1 MREKREIK
9 EMIQYAQR
17 IINTKDDGIIGRNTS
32 ILIEKA
38 ISPIPQIGRHW
49 NIQRKLIG
57 LIQFKALSKG
67 IETGKI
73 DGLIGTQT
81 RFAFEQLIYLEK
93 HSRLSETWRDEDKAA
108 PHNLTVGRSIN
119 PHAFPK
125 YKDMKSFY
133 GEPTENLK
141 TVKIPY
147 PMRLAWDKKISVNR
161 ITCHKKVVKSLVGIL
176 EDVRDHYGLEQLSV
190 LGIDL
195 YGGCFNHR
203 KMRGGRKLST
213 HSWGVAIDL
222 DPARNQL
229 RWNHT
234 RAEFAKPSYEF
245 LLAAFAGEG
254 WVSLGE
260 AKDYDWMHFQAV
272 RV

>member
-1 MREKREIK
+1 MRERREIK
-9 EMIQYAQR
+9 EMVQYGQR
-17 IINTKDDGIIGRNTS
+17 LLNTQDDGIIGKNTTA
-32 ILIEKA
+32 LLAQA
-38 ISPIPQIGRHW
+38 IGNIPQIGSHW
-49 NIQRKLIG
+49 KVQRKLVG
-57 LIQFKALSKG
+57 FIQFIAQSKG
-67 IETGKI
+67 IETGKL

-81 RFAFEQLIYLEK
+81 RFAFEQLRYLEK
-93 HSRLSETWRDEDKAA
+93 HSCLPETWRDEDKDA
-108 PHNLTVGRSIN
+108 PHNLSIGRSIN
-119 PHAFPK
+119 PHDFPK
-125 YKDMKSFY
+125 YKDIKTFY
-133 GEPTENLK
+133 GEPTQHLK

-147 PMRLAWDKKISVNR
+147 AMRLAWDKKVSVNK
-161 ITCHKKVVKSLVGIL
+161 ITCHKKVADSLTGIL
-176 EDVRDHYGLEQLSV
+176 EDLRDHYGIERLVE

-234 RAEFAKPSYEF
+234 RAQFAKPSYEF